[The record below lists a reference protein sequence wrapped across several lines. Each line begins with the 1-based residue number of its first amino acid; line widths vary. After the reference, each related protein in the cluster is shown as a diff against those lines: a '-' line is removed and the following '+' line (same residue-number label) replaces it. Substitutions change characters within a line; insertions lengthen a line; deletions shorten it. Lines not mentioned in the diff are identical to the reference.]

1 MSKLFPL
8 YLKAAS
14 FAIAA
19 LVFMV
24 AALPVLHLGARM
36 IA

>member
-1 MSKLFPL
+1 MSNLFPL

-14 FAIAA
+14 VAIAA

-24 AALPVLHLGARM
+24 AALPVLSLGAQ
-36 IA
+36 IVA

>member
-8 YLKAAS
+8 HLKAAS

-24 AALPVLHLGARM
+24 AALPVLSLGAQI